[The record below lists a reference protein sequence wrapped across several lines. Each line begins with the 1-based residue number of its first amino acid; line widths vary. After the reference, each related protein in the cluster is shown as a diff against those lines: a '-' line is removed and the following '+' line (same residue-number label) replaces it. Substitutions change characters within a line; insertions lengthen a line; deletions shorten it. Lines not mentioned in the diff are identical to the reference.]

1 MEIDLRWFQP
11 LSKQRLFLRTTSQ
24 ESCYAGG
31 VGSGKTLSGG
41 FKVLLTALEN
51 PGTNILIGRQ
61 SYRALEDTT
70 KRVLL
75 DGDDKP
81 PVIPRELIET
91 RLEAENTVTL
101 KNGTKLLFR
110 SFQDFNI
117 EKLLSL
123 NLGAVY
129 VDELTEASEKVWLTL
144 LGRLRHPAGP
154 RIAWGTTNPNGHD
167 WVWRRFHPD
176 SGQAVGEL
184 FHAPTEENP
193 HLPADYVARLRSMP
207 KEWQRRF
214 VDANFDTAAG
224 QIWEEWDASVHV
236 LAPFDVP
243 YDWNR
248 FESLD
253 HGRRN
258 PTAVLWWAIDYDGNL
273 LIENGYYQPG
283 LVSQHAA
290 AITKLRGNRKYGA
303 VVADPQ
309 VFVRGHDGQSVSDE
323 YKRHGISLV
332 RAANEVSAGLLRVSE
347 WLVRRP
353 GELFPDWHPYG
364 GTLGP
369 DSLGAPRLFVLDNP
383 GTLDLRREIPD
394 YRWKDLSPSAER
406 DRDQPEEPRK
416 KDDHA
421 VDALRYGC
429 QSRPRPTSTP
439 EQREA
444 QSRAREQKRPE
455 RRALSA
461 GMLDRDF

>member
-1 MEIDLRWFQP
+1 VDVDLRWFKP
-11 LSKQRLFLRTTSQ
+11 LPKQLSFLGSRAE

-41 FKVLLTALEN
+41 FKVLTTALEH
-51 PGTNILIGRQ
+51 PGTVLLVGRQ
-61 SYRALEDTT
+61 TYRALEDTT
-70 KRVLL
+70 KKVLL

-81 PVIPRELIET
+81 PIIPRELIRE
-91 RLEAENTVTL
+91 RSEEKNRVVLA
-101 KNGTKLLFR
+101 NGTEILFR
-110 SFQDFNI
+110 SFQDFNV

-129 VDELTEASEKVWLTL
+129 VDEMTETSEKVWLTL

-193 HLPADYVARLRSMP
+193 HLPPDYIARLRSMP
-207 KEWQRRF
+207 REWQKRF

-236 LAPFDVP
+236 VP
-243 YDWNR
+243 DFEIPYLWNR

-258 PTAVLWWAIDYDGNL
+258 PTAVLWYAIDHEGNL
-273 LIENGYYQPG
+273 LVENGYYQPG

-290 AITKLRGNRKYGA
+290 AIVKTRDPARTYPPI
-303 VVADPQ
+303 VADPQ
-309 VFVRGHDGQSVSDE
+309 VFVHGPDGQCVADL
-323 YKRHGISLV
+323 YRPHGIALT
-332 RAANEVSAGLLRVSE
+332 RAANEVSAGLLRVAE

-353 GELFPDWHPYG
+353 DEVFPDWHPFG

-369 DSLGAPRLFVLDNP
+369 DGLGAPRLYVLDVP
-383 GTLDLRREIPD
+383 GTVDLRREIPD
-394 YRWKDLSPSAER
+394 YRWRDLSPTVER
-406 DRDQPEEPRK
+406 DKDQPEEPRK

-421 VDALRYGC
+421 CDALRYGC
-429 QSRPRPTSTP
+429 MSRPRPTATP
-439 EQREA
+439 EQITAAQLKREA
-444 QSRAREQKRPE
+444 PHE
-455 RRALSA
+455 RQISA
-461 GMLDRDF
+461 GMADRKF

>member
-1 MEIDLRWFQP
+1 MVIDLEWFEP
-11 LSKQRLFLRTTSQ
+11 LPKQLALIQSTAE

-41 FKVLLTALEN
+41 MKALTTALAY
-51 PGTNILIGRQ
+51 PGTVGLVGRQ

-70 KRVLL
+70 KKVLV

-81 PVIPRELIET
+81 PIIPHELIASRSES
-91 RLEAENTVTL
+91 EQKVTL
-101 KNGTKLLFR
+101 RNGSEILFR

-123 NLGAVY
+123 NLGWVY
-129 VDELTEASEKVWLTL
+129 VDELTETTEKIWLTL

-184 FHAPTEENP
+184 YHAPTEDNP
-193 HLPADYVARLRSMP
+193 HLPPDYIKRLRSMP
-207 KEWQRRF
+207 REWQKRF

-224 QIWEEWDASVHV
+224 QIWEEWDSAVHV
-236 LAPFDVP
+236 IPWFEIP
-243 YDWNR
+243 YDWRR

-258 PTAVLWWAIDYDGNL
+258 PTAVLWYVIDFDGY
-273 LIENGYYQPG
+273 LIVRNGYYQPG

-290 AITKLRGNRKYGA
+290 AITKIRGNRKYGA
-303 VVADPQ
+303 IVADPQ
-309 VFVRGHDGQSVSDE
+309 VFTRGHDGQCVADE
-323 YKRHGISLV
+323 YERHGIALA
-332 RAANEVSAGLLRVSE
+332 RASNEVNGGLLRVSE
-347 WLVRRP
+347 WLLRRP
-353 GELFPDWHPYG
+353 DEVFPDWHPFAR
-364 GTLGP
+364 TLGP
-369 DSLGAPRLFVLDNP
+369 DGLGSPRMFVLDVP
-383 GTLDLRREIPD
+383 GTLDLRRELPD
-394 YRWKDLSPSAER
+394 YRWRDLSPVTER

-421 VDALRYGC
+421 CDALRYGIM
-429 QSRPRPTSTP
+429 SRPRPGMTAEERTAHQEREIP
-439 EQREA
+439 EHA
-444 QSRAREQKRPE
+444 RAI
-455 RRALSA
+455 SA
-461 GMLDRDF
+461 GIESKVF